1 LQYCIGFYK
10 GIFLNHQLKVTD
22 EELASY
28 GLDDPELTVRVDY
41 TDDGTSDTFVLHISR
56 APEERKEAADS
67 GSEADTADI
76 TDYTRIGDFKIIYRL
91 SGSSYETLIAADYD
105 DLRNQEIS
113 PGDFGE
119 VNSIEATLENVTY
132 TIASQKDG
140 KALQCLYQDE
150 KSKSMI
156 CRRRWR
162 H

>member
-1 LQYCIGFYK
+1 MLF
-10 GIFLNHQLKVTD
+10 
-22 EELASY
+22 
-28 GLDDPELTVRVDY
+28 R
-41 TDDGTSDTFVLHISR
+41 
-56 APEERKEAADS
+56 S

-119 VNSIEATLENVTY
+119 VNSIEATLKNVTC

>member
-1 LQYCIGFYK
+1 MQYCIGFYK

-67 GSEADTADI
+67 GSEADTADM
-76 TDYTRIGDFKIIYRL
+76 RIGDSKIIYRL

-119 VNSIEATLENVTY
+119 VNSIEATLKNVTC